1 MKRTTVALAVVALL
15 GLHLAAD
22 GEKFTEWSAPVNLGK
37 IVNSPYAEA
46 GAYISRDGLSLYFG
60 SGRPGGVG
68 PTNTFD
74 IWVSHRES
82 PASQWRV
89 PVNVG
94 AMVNTANNEQ
104 TPMLTIDGHRLYFA
118 RDGSGGY
125 GSQDLYVSRR
135 QHQWEDTG
143 WREPVNLGPGV
154 NTAAEESG
162 PSIIEDDQTGVLS
175 LYFSSTRATGMGLED
190 IYVSMAYP
198 GEPFGPAVLESLLS
212 GPVSGRAALRSARGV
227 GGVLRLESV
236 GLVRHQRGPLDLQP
250 REPVGAMVGPGKA
263 AGCAQ
268 QHWRRCAAG
277 PLIRWNRTLL
287 PLQPHGDAR
296 RERHLRLHSDED
308 HGARQEVAS
317 RTVWHTFG
325 SSTGCA
331 FALRGHPR
339 GGLRRVRLSR
349 HAALPSGRRKLTNL
363 SLSAKPVG
371 GRDPIPLTG

>member
-68 PTNTFD
+68 VTNTFD

-82 PASQWRV
+82 PASQWKV

-94 AMVNTANNEQ
+94 TMVNTANNEQ

-118 RDGSGGY
+118 RDGAGGY
-125 GSQDLYVSRR
+125 GNQDLYVSRR

-162 PSIIEDDQTGVLS
+162 PSIIEDDETGVLS

-212 GPVSGRAALRSARGV
+212 GPYRDVRPFVQREGLEVYFDSNRSGSSGTNVDLWTSSRESLWAPWSDPVRLPDALNSIGVDARP
-227 GGVLRLESV
+227 VLSFDGTELYFHS
-236 GLVRHQRGPLDLQP
+236 
-250 REPVGAMVGPGKA
+250 
-263 AGCAQ
+263 
-268 QHWRRCAAG
+268 
-277 PLIRWNRTLL
+277 NRTGTL
-287 PLQPHGDAR
+287 GGNDIY
-296 RERHLRLHSDED
+296 
-308 HGARQEVAS
+308 VCT
-317 RTVWHTFG
+317 RTKI
-325 SSTGCA
+325 TG
-331 FALRGHPR
+331 RG
-339 GGLRRVRLSR
+339 
-349 HAALPSGRRKLTNL
+349 K
-363 SLSAKPVG
+363 K
-371 GRDPIPLTG
+371 